1 MNFCV
6 KYCFRR
12 DTMSK
17 DIYKSANGKA
27 VDMGALRQRNEK
39 VRAVG
44 NMKVNAR
51 GDLVNDDNEI
61 IQARNQ
67 QINNQYNKQ
76 VQNTRGHQ

>member
-1 MNFCV
+1 
-6 KYCFRR
+6 
-12 DTMSK
+12 MSK
-17 DIYKSANGKA
+17 EIYKSANGKA

>member
-1 MNFCV
+1 
-6 KYCFRR
+6 
-12 DTMSK
+12 MSK
-17 DIYKSANGKA
+17 EIYKSANGKT

-51 GDLVNDDNEI
+51 GDVVNDDNEV

-76 VQNTRGHQ
+76 VQNPRGHQ